1 MVYSASIT
9 LMYLLEHPEDRDNAQ
24 PALGRTA
31 ARASRFRWP
40 TLRRSARSA
49 RATQSAS
56 AATPDC
62 AQLQSQGSLAR

>member
-1 MVYSASIT
+1 MVYSASTT

-40 TLRRSARSA
+40 TLRRSAR
-49 RATQSAS
+49 ATQSAS